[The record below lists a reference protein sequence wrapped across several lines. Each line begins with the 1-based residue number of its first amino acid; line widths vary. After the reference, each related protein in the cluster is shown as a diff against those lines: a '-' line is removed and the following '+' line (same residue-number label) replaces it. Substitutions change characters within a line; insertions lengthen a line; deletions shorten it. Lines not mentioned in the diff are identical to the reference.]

1 VKKRGDI
8 ENAEG
13 RQQVRKEKGSHEQRM
28 PEKKKK
34 NYLNR

>member
-13 RQQVRKEKGSHEQRM
+13 RQVRKEKGSHEQRM